1 MTRPTLLTKAMN
13 SWISLMGEG
22 ELGEKRTSVTDEG
35 RGPAREYNHAGPPGP
50 IMSPKARI
58 T

>member
-1 MTRPTLLTKAMN
+1 
-13 SWISLMGEG
+13 MGEG

-35 RGPAREYNHAGPPGP
+35 RGPAGEYNHAGPPGP